1 VQGTDTRQ
9 IIQEN
14 AMKRIAVLCIMW
26 ISMVASMAARAELVE
41 PDVLIKNIA
50 QDVLTVVKQEGGDP
64 AGNRERLLAMVDIKV
79 LPHFDF
85 VRMTRLATGKNWRRA
100 TPTQKQTLVTEFRNL
115 LVNTYTNAFARYQD
129 QTVEVMPVET
139 HADVDEVTVKTLI
152 LKPDEQRI
160 TVDYELKRTPDGW
173 KVFDF
178 TVEGVSLI
186 VVYRSVFTREVK
198 QGGIERLIKTLA
210 EKNAAN
216 NAAHQ
221 RMEN

>member
-1 VQGTDTRQ
+1 
-9 IIQEN
+9 
-14 AMKRIAVLCIMW
+14 MKRIVALCFLW
-26 ISMVASMAARAELVE
+26 ILMVASMAARAEPVE
-41 PDVLIKNIA
+41 PDLLIKNVA
-50 QDVLTVVKQEGGDP
+50 QDVLAVVKQQGGDP
-64 AGNRERLLAMVDIKV
+64 AGDRERLLAMVDTKV

-85 VRMTRLATGKNWRRA
+85 VRMTRLAAGKNWRRA
-100 TPTQKQTLVTEFRNL
+100 TPEQKEVLVAEFRNL

-139 HADVDEVTVKTLI
+139 HPDVDEVTVKTLI
-152 LKPDEQRI
+152 LKPGEQRI
-160 TVDYELKRTPDGW
+160 TVDYELKRTRDGW

-198 QGGIERLIKTLA
+198 QGGIERLIRTLA

-216 NAAHQ
+216 NAARQ

>member
-1 VQGTDTRQ
+1 
-9 IIQEN
+9 
-14 AMKRIAVLCIMW
+14 MKRIAMLCFLW
-26 ISMVASMAARAELVE
+26 ILTVASMVARAEPVK

-50 QDVLTVVKQEGGDP
+50 HDVLAVVKQEGGDP
-64 AGNRERLLAMVDIKV
+64 AGNRERLLAMVDTKV

-115 LVNTYTNAFARYQD
+115 LVNTYTNAFARYQN

>member
-1 VQGTDTRQ
+1 
-9 IIQEN
+9 
-14 AMKRIAVLCIMW
+14 MKRIAVLYLMW
-26 ISMVASMAARAELVE
+26 VLMVASMAARAEPVK
-41 PDVLIKNIA
+41 PDLLIKNIA
-50 QDVLTVVKQEGGDP
+50 QDVLAVVKQEGGDP
-64 AGNRERLLAMVDIKV
+64 AGTRERLLTMVDTNV

-100 TPTQKQTLVTEFRNL
+100 TPKQKEVLVAEFRNL
-115 LVNTYTNAFARYQD
+115 LVNTYTNSFARYQD

-139 HADVDEVTVKTLI
+139 HPDVDEVTVKTLI
-152 LKPDEQRI
+152 LKPGEQRI
-160 TVDYELKRTPDGW
+160 SVDYELKRTREGW

-178 TVEGVSLI
+178 TVQGVSLI
-186 VVYRSVFTREVK
+186 AVYRSVFTREVK

-221 RMEN
+221 RMGD

>member
-1 VQGTDTRQ
+1 
-9 IIQEN
+9 
-14 AMKRIAVLCIMW
+14 MKRIAVLCFLW
-26 ISMVASMAARAELVE
+26 ILTVASMAACAEPVE
-41 PDVLIKNIA
+41 PDVLIRNIA
-50 QDVLTVVKQEGGDP
+50 HDVLAVVKQQDGDP
-64 AGNRERLLAMVDIKV
+64 AGNRERLLAMVDTKV

-100 TPTQKQTLVTEFRNL
+100 TPEQKKVLVDEFRNL

-129 QTVEVMPVET
+129 QTVEVIPVET
-139 HADVDEVTVKTLI
+139 HPDVDEVTVRTLI
-152 LKPDEQRI
+152 LKPGEQRI
-160 TVDYELKRTPDGW
+160 SVDYELKRTREGW

-198 QGGIERLIKTLA
+198 QGGIERLIETLA

-216 NAAHQ
+216 NAVHQ
-221 RMEN
+221 NE